1 MTALAPT
8 LEAFLTDRLMT
19 QRGSSPH
26 TVASYRDTFRLLL
39 RFAAERKGKRPS
51 ELDFADLDAALVGA
65 FLEHL
70 EVVRNNSVR
79 TRNNRLSAIHSLFA
93 YAALRHPEHAG
104 AIQRVLA
111 IPIKLFDRKLVT
123 YLDDDEVDAL
133 LGACDLRTWT
143 GRRDQALLDLAI
155 EAGPRISELAALRC
169 SNVTLG
175 RGANL
180 HVTGKGRKERHVPL
194 GQGIAGVLRAW
205 LRETGGEAADPLFPT
220 TTGGHMSR
228 DAIERRVTIHVKQA
242 AVSCPSLHRKPVST
256 HSLRHT
262 CAMRLRAKEI
272 PIEVIAL
279 ILGHEDI
286 ATTYAFYLHADMRAA
301 EQAIAS
307 VAPPKTK
314 PGRYRA
320 PDPLLAFLELSVR
333 GSGASTT

>member
-1 MTALAPT
+1 MTAIAAT
-8 LEAFLTDRLMT
+8 LEAFLTERLMA
-19 QRGSSPH
+19 QRGASPN

-39 RFAAERKGKRPS
+39 RFAAERTGKRPC
-51 ELDFADLDAALVGA
+51 ELDFSDLDAALIGA

-70 EVVRNNSVR
+70 EVARHNSVR
-79 TRNNRLSAIHSLFA
+79 TRNNRLAAVHSMFGF
-93 YAALRHPEHAG
+93 AALRHPEHAG
-104 AIQRVLA
+104 TIQRVLA
-111 IPIKLFDRKLVT
+111 IPIKLSDRKLVT
-123 YLDDDEVDAL
+123 YLEDDEVDAL
-133 LGACDLRTWT
+133 LGACDLGTWT
-143 GRRDQALLDLAI
+143 GRRDQALLDLAV

-169 SNVTLG
+169 PDVIPG

-194 GQGIAGVLRAW
+194 GQGIVRVLRAW
-205 LRETGGEAADPLFPT
+205 LRETGSDAAGPLFPT

-228 DAIERRVTIHVKQA
+228 DAIERRVTLHVKQA
-242 AVSCPSLHRKPVST
+242 AASCPSLQRKPVTT

-262 CAMRLRAKEI
+262 RAMRLRAKGV

-301 EQAIAS
+301 EQAIS
-307 VAPPKTK
+307 LVAPPKTK

-320 PDPLLAFLELSVR
+320 PDPLLAFLEGL
-333 GSGASTT
+333 